1 LRVSARRFS
10 KRTLREQNVAAI
22 SSDAALE
29 ERAVAPA
36 IFSQIARNRSVNSF
50 LTHKNY
56 LSSR

>member
-1 LRVSARRFS
+1 LRVSARPFS

-29 ERAVAPA
+29 ELAVAPDV
-36 IFSQIARNRSVNSF
+36 FSEIARNRSVNSF